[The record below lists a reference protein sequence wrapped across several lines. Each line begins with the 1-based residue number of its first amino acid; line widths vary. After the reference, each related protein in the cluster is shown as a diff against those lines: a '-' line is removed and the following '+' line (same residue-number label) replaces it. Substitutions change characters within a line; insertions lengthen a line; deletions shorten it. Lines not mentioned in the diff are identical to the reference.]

1 MLILSD
7 VDDSVTLPAPVRLTL
22 VPDAA
27 SMANVA
33 PAVIC
38 RLMAP
43 TLTIDEPT
51 AGGIDRRAAGNG
63 DCTAIR
69 DAAVKLAQGCYDDS
83 VSADRN
89 LAAVGDA
96 AGECRDIVDVDT
108 RCTCDRAAVGD
119 AAGKGRRILYYD
131 TAVGGNRAVAGDLDT
146 AGNDAGAV
154 DENPL
159 LVRAD
164 R

>member
-1 MLILSD
+1 MTPLLMTRTSIKRVSRKPWASIVPLLTNAPGPPGVPMVPTPAIVLLTLVSVTPLPMLILSD

-51 AGGIDRRAAGNG
+51 
-63 DCTAIR
+63 
-69 DAAVKLAQGCYDDS
+69 VS
-83 VSADRN
+83 VAKSS
-89 LAAVGDA
+89 
-96 AGECRDIVDVDT
+96 IVIVPEL
-108 RCTCDRAAVGD
+108 VS
-119 AAGKGRRILYYD
+119 
-131 TAVGGNRAVAGDLDT
+131 VPESVALT
-146 AGNDAGAV
+146 TTSSWPPAELIA
-154 DENPL
+154 E
-159 LVRAD
+159 RQ
-164 R
+164 

>member
-1 MLILSD
+1 MVPTPAIVLLTLVSVTPLPMLILSD

-51 AGGIDRRAAGNG
+51 
-63 DCTAIR
+63 
-69 DAAVKLAQGCYDDS
+69 VS
-83 VSADRN
+83 VAKSS
-89 LAAVGDA
+89 
-96 AGECRDIVDVDT
+96 IVIVPEL
-108 RCTCDRAAVGD
+108 VS
-119 AAGKGRRILYYD
+119 
-131 TAVGGNRAVAGDLDT
+131 VPESVALT
-146 AGNDAGAV
+146 TTSSWPPAELIA
-154 DENPL
+154 E
-159 LVRAD
+159 RQ
-164 R
+164 